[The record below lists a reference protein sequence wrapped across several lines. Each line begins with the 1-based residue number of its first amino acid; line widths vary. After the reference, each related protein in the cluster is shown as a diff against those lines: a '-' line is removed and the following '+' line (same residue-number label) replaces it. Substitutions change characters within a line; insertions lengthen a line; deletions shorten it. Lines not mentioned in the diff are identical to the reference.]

1 MIERSKGSGIKEP
14 SKSEQT
20 NLQTNRAS
28 IIVMEDITAGSVI
41 NEKMV
46 DIRRPG
52 SGIQPIYFEKI
63 LGKKAL
69 IDIPRETP
77 LQWNMLE

>member
-1 MIERSKGSGIKEP
+1 MIERSKGLGIKEP

-20 NLQTNRAS
+20 NLQTNRVS

-77 LQWNMLE
+77 LQWDMLE